1 MRAGQSFRWLGI
13 GSLLAGA
20 ATFVLLTAGAG
31 SAGGSHTLWVTV
43 PNATGVLAGQQIRA
57 AGVVSG
63 SVDSVAAVDHG
74 HAARLQ
80 LTIDNT
86 IWPLQRGTTMDVRW
100 GGTVSYV
107 NRYINL
113 VRGPNGAPAMALS
126 GVFPAAN
133 FKVPQEFDS
142 FLNTFTGPVRANLKT
157 FLRDAGGT
165 FNAAEPNLVRALDNA
180 PPALTQVSDVL
191 TDLDSNQTALNELV
205 RDGGSVVAGVN
216 AADPNL
222 QSLITNAATT
232 FGAFAS
238 RTQQLNTV
246 LARAPGMFAQTRT
259 TLAKAQPTL
268 ALAEK
273 VTGRIAPGVVQV
285 DDDAAPLDGLLV
297 TLHQV
302 GPDAVSAL
310 ASAHQATPALNPLLS
325 KATKLMP
332 TLQSIGS
339 QSTHELECIRP
350 YTPDIVAFTSDWG
363 DFLSGVEG
371 KDHYFRAMVQSEV
384 PATYNDQIYNSA
396 QMKKA
401 FPWVAYAY
409 PPPPGYAAGQPWFLA
424 QCNEGTSSLNANDDP
439 ENNGTLEEL
448 PTLTPTYTGVH

>member
-1 MRAGQSFRWLGI
+1 MRWLGI
-13 GSLLAGA
+13 GPLLAGA
-20 ATFVLLTAGAG
+20 VAFVLLTTGA
-31 SAGGSHTLWVTV
+31 SNVSGSHNVWVTV

-63 SVDSVAAVDHG
+63 SVDSIAAVDHG
-74 HAARLQ
+74 HAARLE
-80 LTIDNT
+80 LTIDNS
-86 IWPLQRGTTMDVRW
+86 IWPLPRGTTMDVRW

-113 VRGPNGAPAMALS
+113 VRGPAGAPPIALH
-126 GVFPAAN
+126 GAFPAKD
-133 FKVPQEFDS
+133 FMVPQEFDS
-142 FLNTFTGPVRANLKT
+142 FLNTFTAPVRANLRK
-157 FLRDAGGT
+157 FLHNAGGT
-165 FNAAEPNLVRALDNA
+165 FNAVKPNLENALDSA

-191 TDLDSNQTALNELV
+191 ADLDSNEAALNDLV

-216 AADPNL
+216 AADPGL

-238 RTQQLNTV
+238 RTQQLDTV
-246 LARAPGMFAQTRT
+246 LQRAPGMFKQTRT
-259 TLAKAQPTL
+259 TLAMAQPTL
-268 ALAEK
+268 ALAQK
-273 VTGRIAPGVVQV
+273 VTARIAPGVEQV

-310 ASAHQATPALNPLLS
+310 ASAHSATPALNPLLS
-325 KATKLMP
+325 RATNLMP
-332 TLQSIGS
+332 TLKSIGS
-339 QSTHELECIRP
+339 QAVHELECIRP

-384 PATYNDQIYNSA
+384 PATYNDQIYDSA
-396 QMKKA
+396 EMKKA
-401 FPWVAYAY
+401 FPWIAYAY
-409 PPPPGYAAGQPWFLA
+409 PPPPGYAAGQPWFLP
-424 QCNEGTSSLNANDDP
+424 QCNEGPDTLNANDDP
-439 ENNGTLEEL
+439 ENNGTLQEL
-448 PTLTPTYTGVH
+448 PSLSSNYSWERK